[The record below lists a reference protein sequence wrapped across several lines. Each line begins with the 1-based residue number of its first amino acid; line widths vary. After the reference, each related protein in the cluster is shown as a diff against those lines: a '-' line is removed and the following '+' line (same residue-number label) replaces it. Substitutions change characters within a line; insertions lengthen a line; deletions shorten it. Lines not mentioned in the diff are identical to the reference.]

1 MTSRRTL
8 LALIPG
14 IALMPTAL
22 LAQAPQT
29 PLPGVSAPET
39 DPRLAERSVGRADA
53 PVTVL
58 EHFSLTCGHCA
69 AFHTGTWPRVKT
81 ELVATGRMRLVF
93 RDFPLDSVALAAAV
107 IARSLPVERYEPFLT
122 TLFTSQNRWA
132 FQRGGNPAQELARLA
147 AVAGMSRGQF
157 DEALAD
163 QALARGILEQRVQA
177 QQQFNVSST
186 PTFVFGTRVVPGNI
200 EYARFAELV
209 AETR

>member
-8 LALIPG
+8 LALTPG
-14 IALMPTAL
+14 LALVPTAL
-22 LAQAPQT
+22 LAQAPQS
-29 PLPGVSAPET
+29 SAPET
-39 DPRLAERSVGRADA
+39 DPRLTERSVGRADA

-69 AFHTGTWPRVKT
+69 AFHTGTWPRVKS
-81 ELVATGRMRLVF
+81 ELVAAGRMRLVF

-107 IARSLPVERYEPFLT
+107 VARSLPVERYEPFLT

-132 FQRGGNPAQELARLA
+132 FTRNANPAEELAKLA

-177 QQQFNVSST
+177 QQQFNIAST
-186 PTFVFGTRVVPGNI
+186 PTFVFGTRVVPGNMDF
-200 EYARFAELV
+200 ARFAQLV
-209 AETR
+209 SETR

>member
-8 LALIPG
+8 LALTPG
-14 IALMPTAL
+14 LALVPTAL
-22 LAQAPQT
+22 LAQAPQS
-29 PLPGVSAPET
+29 SAPET
-39 DPRLAERSVGRADA
+39 DPRLTERSVGRADA

-69 AFHTGTWPRVKT
+69 AFHTGTWPRVKS
-81 ELVATGRMRLVF
+81 ELVAAGRMRLVF

-132 FQRGGNPAQELARLA
+132 FTRNANPAEELAKLA

-177 QQQFNVSST
+177 QQQFNIAST
-186 PTFVFGTRVVPGNI
+186 PTFVFGTRVVPGNMDF
-200 EYARFAELV
+200 ARFAQLV
-209 AETR
+209 SETR